1 MLLTTPVS
9 EVQRLFGVP
18 ERPNLMPRWNIA
30 PTQDI
35 PVIRREEDGRHLSM
49 VRWGLVPPWADDPS
63 IGGRMINARGESVAD
78 KPAFRDAFRKRR
90 CLIPLD
96 GFYEW
101 TSVGEGAKPRK
112 QGHVIRRRDR
122 ALFALAGLWERWR
135 GPKGAAPLDPPLET
149 ATVVTTA
156 TNATLSFLHD
166 RMPVVL
172 APADWDAWLDP
183 ATPLPVVEGL
193 IRPAPDDWLDVV
205 PVGPKVN
212 SVRNDD
218 CSCLDPP
225 EEAAAVPEKPAKGK
239 PAKGK
244 PDDDQPSL
252 F

>member
-1 MLLTTPVS
+1 MLLTTPIN
-9 EVQRLFGVP
+9 EIERLFGVP
-18 ERPNLMPRWNIA
+18 ERPNLMPRWNVA

-35 PVIRREEDGRHLSM
+35 PVIRREEDGRHLAM
-49 VRWGLVPPWADDPS
+49 VRWGLVPPWADDPA
-63 IGGRMINARGESVAD
+63 IGSRMINARGESVAD
-78 KPAFRDAFRKRR
+78 KPAFRGAFRKRR

-101 TSVGEGAKPRK
+101 ISVGEGAKPRK

-122 ALFALAGLWERWR
+122 GLFALAGLWERWQ
-135 GPKGAAPLDPPLET
+135 KGAPPLET

-156 TNATLSFLHD
+156 ANATLSFLHD

-172 APADWDAWLDP
+172 DPANWDAWLDP

-193 IRPAPDDWLDVV
+193 IRSAPEEWLDVV
-205 PVGPKVN
+205 PVGPTVN
-212 SVRNDD
+212 NVRNDD

-225 EEAAAVPEKPAKGK
+225 QETVAAKAKGK
-239 PAKGK
+239 RG
-244 PDDDQPSL
+244 DDQPSL

>member
-1 MLLTTPVS
+1 MCGRMLLTTPINEIERV
-9 EVQRLFGVP
+9 FGVP
-18 ERPNLMPRWNIA
+18 ERWNLMPRWNIA
-30 PTQDI
+30 PTQEI
-35 PVIRREEDGRHLSM
+35 PVIRREEDGRHLAM
-49 VRWGLVPPWADDPS
+49 VRWGLVPPWADDS
-63 IGGRMINARGESVAD
+63 AIGGRMINARGESVAD

-101 TSVGEGAKPRK
+101 TSMGEGAKARK
-112 QGHVIRRRDR
+112 QGHVIRRRNR
-122 ALFALAGLWERWR
+122 GLFALAGLWERWR
-135 GPKGAAPLDPPLET
+135 GPKGAPPLDPPLET

-172 APADWDAWLDP
+172 DPADWDAWLDP

-193 IRPAPDDWLDVV
+193 IRSAPEEWLDVL

-225 EEAAAVPEKPAKGK
+225 QEIVPAK
-239 PAKGK
+239 AK
-244 PDDDQPSL
+244 DRRSDDQPSL

>member
-1 MLLTTPVS
+1 MCGRMLLTTPVS
-9 EVQRLFGVP
+9 EIQRLFGVP
-18 ERPNLMPRWNIA
+18 ERPNLMPRWNVA

-35 PVIRREEDGRHLSM
+35 PVIRREEEEGLPGRHLALL
-49 VRWGLVPPWADDPS
+49 RWGLVPPWADDPS
-63 IGGRMINARGESVAD
+63 IGSRMINARGESVAD

-90 CLIPLD
+90 CLVPLD

-112 QGHVIRRRDR
+112 QGHIIRRRDR
-122 ALFALAGLWERWR
+122 GLFALAGLWECWR
-135 GPKGAAPLDPPLET
+135 GPKGAPPLEPPLESV
-149 ATVVTTA
+149 TVVTTA

-172 APADWDAWLDP
+172 DPADWDAWLDP

-193 IRPAPDDWLDVV
+193 IRSAPEDWLDVV

-218 CSCLDPP
+218 ASCLDPP
-225 EEAAAVPEKPAKGK
+225 QEVERAEAKRKKA
-239 PAKGK
+239 
-244 PDDDQPSL
+244 DDQPSL